1 MDKEKIAKVL
11 MQQIP
16 ASMIR
21 LDEPMKNH
29 TSFKIGGP
37 ADIFVAPEEV
47 DELLYILKVCKENDI
62 PYYIIGNGS
71 NLLVGDGGYRGIII
85 QVFRNMSNILI
96 ESNEVYAQA
105 GALLVKV
112 ATQCLE
118 AGLTGFEFAHGIPG
132 TMGGA
137 VYMNAGAYGGEIKQV
152 LISADVI
159 DQKGNLITLTNEEL
173 ELGYR
178 TSKAQKEQ
186 MIVIGARMSLQQG
199 DKEKIKEQMEYL
211 AHLRRSKQPLTLPSA
226 GSTFKRPEG
235 CFAGKLIMDAGLRGF
250 RIGDAAVSE
259 KHCGFV
265 VNLGEATAND
275 VKSLMRHI
283 QQTIKEKFDKELIP
297 EVRIIGEE

>member
-16 ASMIR
+16 ASIIR

-29 TSFKIGGP
+29 TTFKIGGP

-47 DELLYILKVCKENDI
+47 DDLLYILKVCRDNNI

-71 NLLVGDGGYRGIII
+71 NLLVDDGGYRGIII
-85 QVFRNMSNILI
+85 QIFRNMSNILI
-96 ESNEVYAQA
+96 EDNEVYVQA
-105 GALLVKV
+105 GALLAKV
-112 ATQCLE
+112 ANECLG

-152 LISADVI
+152 LVSADVI
-159 DQKGNLITLTNEEL
+159 DQKGNRITLTNEEL

-186 MIVIGARMSLQQG
+186 MLVIGARMSLQQG
-199 DKEKIKEQMEYL
+199 DPGEIKEQMEHL
-211 AHLRRSKQPLTLPSA
+211 AYLRRSKQPLTLPSA

-265 VNLGEATAND
+265 VNLGEATAKD
-275 VKSLMRHI
+275 VKTLMKHI
-283 QQTIKEKFDKELIP
+283 QQTIKERFDKELIP
-297 EVRIIGEE
+297 EVRVIGEE